1 MRRLGGGGRGGW
13 RRPRSGHRVSILAI
27 GIAGATLAAALASGC
42 SGCSDKNAGKADA
55 MVIADLRPDG
65 GDGGLASG
73 DGGLDDTA
81 MPAGGGEDLQTR
93 MRHLLEAVS
102 QNNPDLAGDA
112 IFPRDGY
119 VAAKDVPDPPKIWEK
134 RVSSTFRRS
143 VERTHKRMKG
153 VENAKF
159 VSFELGHAIVQLTP
173 KKKDFKK
180 PLWRVKHSKL
190 TFTIE
195 GKTRH
200 LDIAEMTAWRGAWYV
215 TRLR

>member
-1 MRRLGGGGRGGW
+1 MGRSGGGFSGGVLLVAI
-13 RRPRSGHRVSILAI
+13 GAAGVMLAI
-27 GIAGATLAAALASGC
+27 VIGSGC
-42 SGCSDKNAGKADA
+42 SSCSEKNAGKADA
-55 MVIADLRPDG
+55 MVIADLHPDG
-65 GDGGLASG
+65 GDGGLAAA

-81 MPAGGGEDLQTR
+81 MPAASGEDLHAR

-119 VAAKDVPDPPKIWEK
+119 VAAKDVADPPKVWEK
-134 RVSSTFRRS
+134 KVSSTFRKS
-143 VERTHKRMKG
+143 VERMHKRMKG
-153 VENAKF
+153 VEGAKF
-159 VSFELGHAIVQLTP
+159 VSFELGHSIVQLTP